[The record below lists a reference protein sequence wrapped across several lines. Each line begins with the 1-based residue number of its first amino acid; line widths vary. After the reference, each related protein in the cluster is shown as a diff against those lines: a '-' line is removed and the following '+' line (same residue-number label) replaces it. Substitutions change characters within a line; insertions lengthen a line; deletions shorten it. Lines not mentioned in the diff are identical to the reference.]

1 MGPKEVGWTECAVGA
16 LAGTG
21 LDGAERMDAV
31 FLLSGHIRNTQSA
44 SMAGTQPWTTERAL
58 SPAVT
63 ELLHAHRDR
72 FPALIAAAGGG
83 GASGDNGWRF
93 GLDRILDGLEL
104 LITQRASAPSATLAD
119 S

>member
-1 MGPKEVGWTECAVGA
+1 MEVGWPERAVGA

-21 LDGAERMDAV
+21 LDGGEQMDAV

-44 SMAGTQPWTTERAL
+44 TMAGTQPWTTERAL

-63 ELLHAHRDR
+63 QLLHAYGDR
-72 FPALIAAAGGG
+72 FPALIAAAGAAG
-83 GASGDNGWRF
+83 GASRDNGWRF

-104 LITQRASAPSATLAD
+104 LITKRASAASATLTG